1 MTDSATIRQIAACFP
16 RRWDHHY
23 AAAKLRTDP
32 LYPAVLAELAGSERP
47 LLDLGCGIGL
57 LAFFLRAHGHAVPI
71 HGLDYDARKIDSAW
85 AANPD
90 PEWASCSF
98 SQGDARDGLPDHC
111 GDVTILDI
119 LQFFTP
125 AERAELLAAAAERV
139 EPGGGVLVIRSGM
152 RDDSWRHRVTVAGDV
167 IARMS
172 FWMKAAPT
180 NYPTAEEFRERL
192 STYGDVE
199 IRPLWGR
206 TPFNNHLIVLR
217 R

>member
-1 MTDSATIRQIAACFP
+1 MNDAATIRRIAACFP

-32 LYPAVLAELAGSERP
+32 LYPAVLAELAESNRP

-57 LAFFLRAHGHAVPI
+57 LAFFLRAHGLEVPI
-71 HGLDYDARKIDSAW
+71 HGVDYDARKIDSAC

-90 PEWASCSF
+90 PGWVPCTF
-98 SQGDARDGLPDHC
+98 SQGDARDGLPAHF

-119 LQFFTP
+119 LQFFTRG
-125 AERAELLAAAAERV
+125 ERTTLLQAAAARV
-139 EPGGGVLVIRSGM
+139 ATDGGVLVIRSGM
-152 RDDSWRHRVTVAGDV
+152 RDDSWRHRVTVTGDFL
-167 IARMS
+167 ARMTL
-172 FWMKAAPT
+172 WMKAAPT
-180 NYPTAEEFRERL
+180 GYPTAAEFRETL
-192 STYGDVE
+192 SPFGEVV